1 MLDLRRLRLLR
12 ELNERGTI
20 AAVADAL
27 QFTPSAVSQQLA
39 MLEREA
45 GVRLL
50 ERAGRGVRLTDPAL
64 VLVGHADAL
73 LERAALAEADL
84 AAAAGTVTGRGR
96 IAGFQS
102 VALRLALPAIEALA
116 RDAPRLRCELI
127 EAEPEQALPA
137 LALGD
142 VDLVLG
148 DEWQH
153 QPRRLPAGS
162 NATSCSATRCTLVL
176 PARHPLARRH
186 REAVPLAE
194 LAGEAW
200 TTGHAGMGWEEMTQ
214 RTCRELGG
222 FDPDIRHRTND
233 ATIGLALVA
242 RGLAVTLL
250 PDLALPA
257 RPPGVALRPI
267 AEGPVSR
274 AIFAATRAADAARP
288 STQALLAAVREA
300 AGRRLGRRRADR
312 SGAFAS
318 TNPPPRRATD
328 RAAGHDQP
336 VDAEVGVG
344 GHGVGV
350 ERARRRDRDVERA
363 GRARAGDREVERLAV
378 LAPSRRRPTR
388 KPYQPSA
395 WRAARRKARS
405 VCPPTTTGSG
415 RWTGRG

>member
-27 QFTPSAVSQQLA
+27 QCTPSAVSQQLA

-64 VLVGHADAL
+64 VLVGHAEAL

-84 AAAAGTVTGRGR
+84 AAAAGTIAGRGR

-102 VALRLALPAIEALA
+102 VTLRIALPAVEALA
-116 RDAPRLRCELI
+116 RDAPRLRCEVI

-142 VDLVLG
+142 LDLVLG

-153 QPRRLPAGS
+153 QPLRLPEGVERHDLLRDHVHVILPAGH
-162 NATSCSATRCTLVL
+162 
-176 PARHPLARRH
+176 PAARRH
-186 REAVPLAE
+186 RAAVPLGE

-200 TTGHAGMGWEEMTQ
+200 VTGHAGMAWEEMTE
-214 RTCRELGG
+214 RTCRGLGG
-222 FDPDIRHRTND
+222 FEPDIRHRAND
-233 ATIGLALVA
+233 ATISLALVA

-250 PDLALPA
+250 PDLPLPD
-257 RPPGVALRPI
+257 RHPGVAVRAI

-274 AIFAATRAADAARP
+274 GIFAATRTADATRP
-288 STQALLAAVREA
+288 STQALLGAVRAVVEA
-300 AGRRLGRRRADR
+300 L
-312 SGAFAS
+312 
-318 TNPPPRRATD
+318 
-328 RAAGHDQP
+328 P
-336 VDAEVGVG
+336 V
-344 GHGVGV
+344 
-350 ERARRRDRDVERA
+350 ARRRDR
-363 GRARAGDREVERLAV
+363 
-378 LAPSRRRPTR
+378 
-388 KPYQPSA
+388 
-395 WRAARRKARS
+395 
-405 VCPPTTTGSG
+405 
-415 RWTGRG
+415 